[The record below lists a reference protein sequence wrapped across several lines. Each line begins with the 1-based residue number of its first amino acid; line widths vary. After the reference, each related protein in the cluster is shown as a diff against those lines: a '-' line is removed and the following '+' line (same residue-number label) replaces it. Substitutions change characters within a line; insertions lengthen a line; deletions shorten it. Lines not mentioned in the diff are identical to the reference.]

1 MNSNVNIH
9 RKIAIIRA
17 IITVGM
23 KNRNRNS
30 RKNNG
35 NIPTSNSNN
44 EREILGCSDIM
55 GIQGPMMESHMEKD
69 MENRN
74 GSWD

>member
-30 RKNNG
+30 RKSNG
-35 NIPTSNSNN
+35 NIPNSSN
-44 EREILGCSDIM
+44 EREFLGYSDIM
-55 GIQGPMMESHMEKD
+55 GIQGTMMESHMEKD

-74 GSWD
+74 GNWD